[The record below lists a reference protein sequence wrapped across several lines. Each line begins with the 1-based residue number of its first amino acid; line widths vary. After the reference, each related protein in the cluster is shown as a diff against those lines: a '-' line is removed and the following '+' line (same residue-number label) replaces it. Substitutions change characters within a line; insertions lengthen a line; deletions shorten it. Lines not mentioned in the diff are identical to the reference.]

1 MPDYTRFE
9 FLKRELS
16 ENRLSRRGFLQQAS
30 ALGLMAAVPAGLIGS
45 QAQAA
50 TPNKGGNFRIGVG
63 GGSTTDSL
71 DPATYANAFSQTLG
85 STIHS
90 SLTEVGTDSTLQSAV
105 AESWE
110 ASSDA
115 TAWTFKIR
123 SGVTAHNG
131 KTIDANDVIASLNH
145 HRGESTSSAKPFL
158 DPVTNISAP
167 DANTVVIELN
177 GGNADFPF
185 ILSDFRLVIMPSD
198 GGSVEVAARDGI
210 GVGPYKLESFDPGV
224 RARTSRNDN
233 FYGDGQNFDSVEF
246 ITIADSTARTNAL
259 VSGDVDYI
267 DRVDLNT
274 VHLLKRQSGITVQE
288 VKGMQHYTLPMNIT
302 TNPFTDNNIR
312 LALKHGIDREAVVKT
327 VLRGYGSVGNDHPI
341 SSANRFFNSEL
352 AQRTYDPDKA
362 KHYLK
367 QADLDSLTVG
377 IHPSDAAF
385 AGAVDTAVLY
395 KEHAA
400 PAGITLDV
408 VREPADGY
416 WSNVWMKKPWSFS
429 YWNGSPIED
438 RTLTTA
444 YEGGAAWNESFMDFP
459 DFNELLVAARSEL
472 DTAKR
477 KDMYWQLQAI
487 LNERGGSVIPMF
499 ASYVSAHSN
508 KVAHAD
514 QVAKHADMDGYK
526 IANRWWFT

>member
-1 MPDYTRFE
+1 MSDGAKFE
-9 FLKRELS
+9 ALKHQFAQ
-16 ENRLSRRGFLQQAS
+16 NRLSRRSFLTRTA
-30 ALGLMAAVPAGLIGS
+30 ALGMMAAIPSGLLGS
-45 QAQAA
+45 RATAA

-90 SLTEVGTDSTLQSAV
+90 SLTEVGTDSTLQPAV

-110 ASSDA
+110 AGDGAKS
-115 TAWTFKIR
+115 WTFKIR
-123 SGVTAHNG
+123 PGVTAHNG
-131 KTIDANDVIASLNH
+131 KTITAEDVIASLNH
-145 HRGESTSSAKPFL
+145 HRGESGSSAKPFL
-158 DPVTNISAP
+158 APVTSISAP
-167 DANTVVIELN
+167 DSSTVVIELS

-185 ILSDFRLVIMPSD
+185 ILSDFRMVIMPSD
-198 GGSVEVAARDGI
+198 AGNVEVAVRDGI
-210 GVGPYKLESFDPGV
+210 GVGPYRLDHFEPGV
-224 RARTSRNDN
+224 RARTSRNN
-233 FYGDGQNFDSVEF
+233 EFYGEGQNFDSVEF

-288 VKGMQHYTLPMNIT
+288 VKGMQHYTLPMNVT
-302 TNPFTDNNIR
+302 ADPFTDNNIR
-312 LALKHGIDREAVVKT
+312 LALKHGIDREAIVKT

-367 QADLDSLTVG
+367 QAGLDTLSVS

-444 YEGGAAWNESFMDFP
+444 YEGGASWNESFMDFP

-514 QVAKHADMDGYK
+514 QVAKHADMDGFK
-526 IANRWWFT
+526 IANRWWFA